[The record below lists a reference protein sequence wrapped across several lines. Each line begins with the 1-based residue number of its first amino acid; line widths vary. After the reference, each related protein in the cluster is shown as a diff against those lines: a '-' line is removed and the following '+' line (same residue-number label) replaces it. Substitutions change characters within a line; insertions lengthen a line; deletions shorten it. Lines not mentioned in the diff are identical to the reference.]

1 MSKDRRGQIGV
12 CKLTK
17 ETGRFVNSHILPK
30 ALTRADGLEEG
41 LAQLGRGQTERRWS
55 SWYDSTLVT
64 EAGEKI
70 LSDYDNWAIAMLRKH
85 KLVWSG
91 WGPMQALID
100 IESMAGT
107 PWGIRKI
114 EFENGEEL
122 KRLRLFLLSI
132 LWRAAATRR
141 REFEEVKLPKDEL
154 EHLRTM
160 VLNQNPEPLDFYPS
174 TLTQLST
181 LGIRH
186 NHTPI
191 AFIKQIPALGGKP
204 PYEEPVFRFF
214 LDGLIVHFSRL
225 TKEKNAA
232 LDLGALRVGGANS
245 VIISTVPYENSAQ
258 AQNLV
263 IVTTEAALG
272 RPLHEIPQGPFS
284 PGRKMFD

>member
-1 MSKDRRGQIGV
+1 MSKDHRGQIGV

-17 ETGRFVNSHILPK
+17 ESGRFVDSHILPK
-30 ALTRADGLEEG
+30 ALTRADGLKQG

-55 SWYDSTLVT
+55 SWYDSALVI

-100 IESMAGT
+100 IESIAGT
-107 PWGIRKI
+107 PWGIRRI

-132 LWRAAATRR
+132 LWRAAVTRR
-141 REFEEVKLPKDEL
+141 REFDEVKLPTDDL

-160 VLNQNPEPLDFYPS
+160 VLKQNPEPLDFYPS

-191 AFIKQIPALGGKP
+191 ALIKQIPAIGGKP

-225 TKEKNAA
+225 SKEKNAA
-232 LDLGALRVGGANS
+232 LDLGPLRVGAANS
-245 VIISTVPYENSAQ
+245 VIINTVRWENSAQ
-258 AQNLV
+258 AQNLA
-263 IVTTEAALG
+263 IVATEAALG
-272 RPLHEIPQGPFS
+272 RPLGMNLQGPFS
-284 PGRKMFD
+284 SKRKMFE